1 MSEETNKFLSEI
13 LKYTPSKEM
22 KFSDFIGEFMENP
35 KTHLQTSSSI
45 VLESIRSK
53 GYKII
58 SNNGTPAISYNV
70 FTDPFT
76 DGVNAIYGQEKPIKD
91 ILHIIDS
98 LNREAGPNRGLVLVG
113 PPASGKTNIV
123 DIISRAVE
131 DYVKRGNLQLY
142 TFAFKF
148 ESTQE
153 SSKNRPVYIRSLFNH
168 NPLLL
173 LPILLN
179 NEGNDIN
186 PRQQVFDKLL
196 ENYPD
201 INIPM
206 FYKEANLDKKTL
218 DIIEALINSP
228 KNTGK
233 TLFEILEEYVVIYRL
248 EYSSAQ
254 SVGISNID
262 KMGYLT
268 TSLDR
273 MKIDPA
279 DMETVSKHAPEL
291 SLMQYKG
298 SLVSSNR
305 GILHIHD
312 AFGIQ
317 SEANLTEMYKPLLM
331 LFGSGKVNIESTQV
345 NIDNISFL
353 TTNLE
358 EIETLESFMS
368 SLKIIDRIE
377 KIPVNYLINTNAEMD
392 LLKRDAKSL
401 GTKYDIDPNFFKIA
415 AYYSVMTRLSQ
426 PKTPKESWDDK
437 KKAFYQSLSAPQKLF
452 IYASKN
458 TDMIKTLTNLPK
470 SNKFVNEAK
479 QLGIDIYDPETY
491 KHLLYE
497 HPAAIDLKECGLFT
511 EDDLKLID
519 DEFKEHLI
527 NENFPEEGNS
537 GISTRQMQNI
547 IRDVV
552 LSSKNNMLSV
562 PKFLQELDK
571 IMDEGFYINS
581 WAKNMINKQK
591 VEVKLTTPAKATEDK
606 ILENSVQD
614 FYGDAFGLTIY
625 VGELYDSLLK
635 NELTISITDRN
646 PDEIEADFRKYIQ
659 HVLLDQ
665 ATLSKSQ
672 KHIMVPRYTYIDK
685 ITGERIDE
693 PNYRFM
699 SNIENIILGS
709 PAYTKMGGIT
719 KRAFR
724 KEISNKYHNKV
735 YNKIIEPT
743 SDLIIDSSDDGL
755 LEQFSKEYKMLLS
768 NRRVNENINVEELKN
783 LFYIKQNS
791 KTDYIK
797 YDKELR
803 NFCEKIISN
812 MKNNFGYSKN
822 TALEAIIYAIDNK
835 VIDLKNIIQK
845 DEDSEK

>member
-1 MSEETNKFLSEI
+1 
-13 LKYTPSKEM
+13 
-22 KFSDFIGEFMENP
+22 
-35 KTHLQTSSSI
+35 
-45 VLESIRSK
+45 
-53 GYKII
+53 
-58 SNNGTPAISYNV
+58 
-70 FTDPFT
+70 
-76 DGVNAIYGQEKPIKD
+76 
-91 ILHIIDS
+91 
-98 LNREAGPNRGLVLVG
+98 
-113 PPASGKTNIV
+113 
-123 DIISRAVE
+123 
-131 DYVKRGNLQLY
+131 
-142 TFAFKF
+142 
-148 ESTQE
+148 
-153 SSKNRPVYIRSLFNH
+153 
-168 NPLLL
+168 
-173 LPILLN
+173 
-179 NEGNDIN
+179 
-186 PRQQVFDKLL
+186 
-196 ENYPD
+196 
-201 INIPM
+201 
-206 FYKEANLDKKTL
+206 
-218 DIIEALINSP
+218 
-228 KNTGK
+228 
-233 TLFEILEEYVVIYRL
+233 
-248 EYSSAQ
+248 
-254 SVGISNID
+254 
-262 KMGYLT
+262 
-268 TSLDR
+268 
-273 MKIDPA
+273 
-279 DMETVSKHAPEL
+279 
-291 SLMQYKG
+291 
-298 SLVSSNR
+298 
-305 GILHIHD
+305 
-312 AFGIQ
+312 
-317 SEANLTEMYKPLLM
+317 
-331 LFGSGKVNIESTQV
+331 
-345 NIDNISFL
+345 
-353 TTNLE
+353 
-358 EIETLESFMS
+358 
-368 SLKIIDRIE
+368 
-377 KIPVNYLINTNAEMD
+377 
-392 LLKRDAKSL
+392 
-401 GTKYDIDPNFFKIA
+401 
-415 AYYSVMTRLSQ
+415 
-426 PKTPKESWDDK
+426 
-437 KKAFYQSLSAPQKLF
+437 
-452 IYASKN
+452 
-458 TDMIKTLTNLPK
+458 
-470 SNKFVNEAK
+470 
-479 QLGIDIYDPETY
+479 
-491 KHLLYE
+491 
-497 HPAAIDLKECGLFT
+497 
-511 EDDLKLID
+511 
-519 DEFKEHLI
+519 
-527 NENFPEEGNS
+527 
-537 GISTRQMQNI
+537 MQNI

-591 VEVKLTTPAKATEDK
+591 VEVKLTTPAKAIEDK